1 MRVKILCRQLRQ
13 RVPVDLVLAE
23 RLLVT
28 LKTYAMQPRRY
39 VHVVTLGS
47 EEWELHL
54 CEDIALPSRLPAA
67 ALK

>member
-1 MRVKILCRQLRQ
+1 
-13 RVPVDLVLAE
+13 
-23 RLLVT
+23 
-28 LKTYAMQPRRY
+28 
-39 VHVVTLGS
+39 VVTLGS